1 MNAQFSGNM
10 LCHKKQPDYIM
21 GYGISIEVS
30 GMTLLQVQQ
39 LLSMSGELKLCK
51 QPTEPLVTALCVIA
65 NKMAINE

>member
-30 GMTLLQVQQ
+30 LLQVQQ